1 MSIDLIPSPKR
12 ITAGHEVTFK
22 IADLESHTDGGTYIV
37 RWSIDPSGRLTPV
50 TEVLGDRGRF
60 YSVFPAES
68 ARRGRSK
75 VQRRRT
81 RAPRDHIGRRPLQ
94 QRAG

>member
-50 TEVLGDRGRF
+50 AEVLEEGGGF

-68 ARRGRSK
+68 AGAAEAKFQVEES
-75 VQRRRT
+75 
-81 RAPRDHIGRRPLQ
+81 RARDHVGRRPLQ
-94 QRAG
+94 QGAG